1 MVDFTIKN
9 KMYFGRE
16 SRSHKT
22 QNFSKHNVF
31 TERLCASN
39 FCRTQDTAMDKEN

>member
-1 MVDFTIKN
+1 MVDFTMKN

-22 QNFSKHNVF
+22 QNFSRHKIF
-31 TERLCASN
+31 IECLRASN
-39 FCRTQDTAMDKEN
+39 FGRTQDTAMDKEN